1 VTAPSIRSQTTSFE
15 DTDVTTHDVA
25 LPATVAAGDNL
36 VVFFTIDGAPTITWD
51 NSTHGTWTQIFTDVR
66 GSATK
71 SEGWAKVAD
80 GTEDGG
86 TLAVTSSSAEH
97 SVHQSFAVQDVD
109 TGEFPEAAALDQGT
123 SSANPPSLNPTW
135 AATDTLWFAFVGW
148 ASAIQ
153 DASTYPTNY
162 TNGTKLVTT
171 GDLSGVGNAVA
182 QRTTNADSE
191 DPGTFS
197 MTATISLV
205 VATVGIAGTA
215 TVTAVTLTAT
225 PTFPAASLVEAGQV
239 VAVTLTIAPSLPAA
253 TLTAT
258 TSLTA
263 VTLDATPTLLQASVT
278 GVVNAATLTI
288 TPTLPA
294 AGIALGSVEAQ
305 TLVVSPLTPA
315 AGIGNGSGFG
325 LGSGGSGWT
334 MDIQGPNGGAALAS
348 GVGFKTAQ
356 LRWTS
361 DGPGAFEIELL
372 DEQVSD
378 DWIPGLHRI
387 VIDLDGIPQFAGYIN
402 RKERTGPPGALAHRI
417 SGNGLAWILDW
428 RLIHKPQVFAAIDEP
443 VGDIAWALIDAV
455 QSQVNG
461 DMGFTQGTSVGTT
474 VSRDRGYCDGSNVGE
489 EIRELASIGRG
500 FDYEI
505 DANGAFNVWNNTR
518 GQDLSGSVTLTE
530 GDANGWDVALDTS
543 DLVTSVS
550 AYGSAEK
557 PWGPQRVAV
566 KTFQAVTYG
575 RREIPFD
582 VDSTDEDELQ
592 DFATAQVAIQG
603 GAQVMV
609 RANWIEGRGPWSLG
623 DVWLQDKVSVVLDSH
638 NGGTQDMRC
647 TDITVTL
654 EPTPADIWFIEQT
667 FHAVVEDLT
676 PDTDD
681 DI

>member
-1 VTAPSIRSQTTSFE
+1 VAAPSIRSQTTSFE
-15 DTDVTTHDVA
+15 DTDVTTHDVV

-66 GSATK
+66 GTATK

-97 SVHQSFAVQDVD
+97 SVHQSFSVQDVD
-109 TGEFPEAAALDQGT
+109 GGEFPEAAALDQGT
-123 SSANPPSLNPTW
+123 NAANPPSLNPTW
-135 AATDTLWFAFVGW
+135 DTRDTLWFAFVGW

-205 VATVGIAGTA
+205 AATVGIAGTV
-215 TVTAVTLTAT
+215 TVTAATLSVT
-225 PTFPAASLVEAGQV
+225 PTFPAATLTLAGQV
-239 VAVTLTIAPSLPAA
+239 LAATFTATPSLPAA
-253 TLTAT
+253 TLTMT
-258 TSLTA
+258 TSVTA
-263 VTLDATPTLLQASVT
+263 VTLAAAPTLLQAAVT
-278 GVVNAATLTI
+278 RPVTAATLTI

-294 AGIALGSVEAQ
+294 AGISLGSVEA
-305 TLVVSPLTPA
+305 TPLTVVPMGLPG
-315 AGIGNGSGFG
+315 GIANGSGFG
-325 LGSGGSGWT
+325 LGSGGAGWAL
-334 MDIQGPNGGAALAS
+334 DIQGPNGGAALAS

-356 LRWTS
+356 IRWTS
-361 DGPGAFEIELL
+361 DGPGAAEIELT
-372 DEQVSD
+372 DAQVSN
-378 DWIPGLHRI
+378 DWIPGLHRV

-402 RKERTGPPGALAHRI
+402 RKVRTGPPGALAHTI
-417 SGNGLAWILDW
+417 SANGLAWILDW

-461 DMGFTQGTSVGTT
+461 DMGFTQGVSVGTT
-474 VSRDRGYCDGSNVGE
+474 VSKDRGYCDGSNVGE

-518 GQDLSGSVTLTE
+518 GRDLSGSLTLTE
-530 GDANGWDVALDTS
+530 GDVNGWDVEADTS

-550 AYGSAEK
+550 AYGTAEK

-566 KTFQAVTYG
+566 KTFQATTYG

-582 VDSTDEDELQ
+582 VDSSNEDELE

-638 NGGTQDMRC
+638 FGGTQDMRC
-647 TDITVTL
+647 TDITLTL
-654 EPTPADIWFIEQT
+654 EPTPPEVWFIEQT

-676 PDTDD
+676 PDPDEV
-681 DI
+681 